1 MIQTNTLKSK
11 NKAADLKRLI
21 QQACNSEKAK
31 TTETILP
38 LSARNKPS
46 GFESLKLK
54 EEERIAQKGEK

>member
-31 TTETILP
+31 TT
-38 LSARNKPS
+38 
-46 GFESLKLK
+46 
-54 EEERIAQKGEK
+54 